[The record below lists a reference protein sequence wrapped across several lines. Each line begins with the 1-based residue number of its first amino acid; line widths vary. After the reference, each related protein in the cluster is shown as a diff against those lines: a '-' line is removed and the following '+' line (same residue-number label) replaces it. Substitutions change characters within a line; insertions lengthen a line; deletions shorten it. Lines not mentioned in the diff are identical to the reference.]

1 VLSIHFD
8 AFQTQR
14 NIINDF
20 LSGEVP
26 LPAFARPACSNPSAG
41 SGSLPPRPL
50 LLPPMEKVNTD
61 NDCKWRN
68 MQQQVNDGN
77 ANKAT
82 GFLNVFAVVSKDTI
96 TNHQLR
102 QQQSLSVGAGTQTS
116 AQGSN
121 HIITTTQVMPNNS
134 LTHYWQVFGGL
145 DTQGKQSPSSSAPVQ
160 IQSYINVADISV
172 HDDIEKTWRGSKCIL
187 DHSSA
192 RNGTVKNDVAAINT
206 ALFEAGKSTDTSLTR
221 YVIGGLCGRGG
232 NKNTIDDL
240 AISVTHLLVL
250 YRAVQYYRLHNPSGK
265 ASVSNR
271 FSQKGRF
278 AFIIE
283 EDVQFAFDI
292 DFRALIESA
301 PTNFAMLQLTNTD
314 HKLLWARH
322 RKYHDQQSQQA
333 VKEQIRTVDMT
344 NRMWDKRDTLIESW
358 ATSAYLVDV
367 AAIAPIIDKMVTT
380 SIGEGGIIQ
389 VNLKAIAGIGRPCM
403 PRECCVSTAQGVIF
417 DQNNKVLPCV
427 LSPRGFISDA
437 FVPAMLDPAGMY
449 STNLPLVVNG
459 LNGRLVNKYN
469 QKYRMD
475 KESARGLQTQRK
487 FVNNM
492 YEAEKS
498 SIPSFITPACL
509 FGVETAV
516 LE

>member
-1 VLSIHFD
+1 
-8 AFQTQR
+8 
-14 NIINDF
+14 
-20 LSGEVP
+20 
-26 LPAFARPACSNPSAG
+26 
-41 SGSLPPRPL
+41 
-50 LLPPMEKVNTD
+50 
-61 NDCKWRN
+61 
-68 MQQQVNDGN
+68 
-77 ANKAT
+77 
-82 GFLNVFAVVSKDTI
+82 
-96 TNHQLR
+96 
-102 QQQSLSVGAGTQTS
+102 
-116 AQGSN
+116 
-121 HIITTTQVMPNNS
+121 
-134 LTHYWQVFGGL
+134 
-145 DTQGKQSPSSSAPVQ
+145 
-160 IQSYINVADISV
+160 
-172 HDDIEKTWRGSKCIL
+172 
-187 DHSSA
+187 
-192 RNGTVKNDVAAINT
+192 
-206 ALFEAGKSTDTSLTR
+206 
-221 YVIGGLCGRGG
+221 
-232 NKNTIDDL
+232 
-240 AISVTHLLVL
+240 
-250 YRAVQYYRLHNPSGK
+250 
-265 ASVSNR
+265 VSNR

-333 VKEQIRTVDMT
+333 VKEQSRTVDMT

-389 VNLKAIAGIGRPCM
+389 VNLKVIAGIGRPCM
-403 PRECCVSTAQGVIF
+403 PRECCVNTAQGVIF

-516 LE
+516 VE